1 MLMQPTVAS
10 STHAALVRKARA
22 TGALRPLLAVLR
34 WELRRTLISPAT
46 WILAAMLIV
55 VSVVFLLLSR
65 QQENFG
71 QSYPAPTGYVTHSVT
86 GAIPWTTPFG
96 MAVLLPFPAL
106 FFGLFLPFAT
116 TDGAARDLRRRTHE
130 LLMTTPVPTWAYVW
144 GRYLAC
150 ALLCLGLAVLFL
162 AGIVLTGL
170 VQHGVQPDT
179 YPALDLPATLA
190 IWALIVLPPA
200 ILLSGLSFALGTLLP
215 QRTNIVK
222 VGIVFCWF
230 VGGNFLPAYMLDR
243 ASRSPGFSPDH
254 LPAWYTAYLAWDPSF
269 VGSGNVHVMGQ
280 FQGIISSIVRN
291 YALSEQDVL
300 QQVCQVE
307 LRMPDL
313 SSFVAPHLVWAAV
326 GLVCVVVAALI
337 FRRFRNVTG

>member
-1 MLMQPTVAS
+1 MLMQPTAAS
-10 STHAALVRKARA
+10 STRAAPVRKVPA
-22 TGALRPLLAVLR
+22 TGPLRALLAVLR
-34 WELRRTLISPAT
+34 WELWRAFISPAT
-46 WILAAMLIV
+46 WILAAMLVV
-55 VSVVFLLLSR
+55 VSVVFLLLAR

-71 QSYPAPTGYVTHSVT
+71 QSYSSPTSHLTHSVT

-96 MAVLLPFPAL
+96 MAVLLPFSAL

-130 LLMTTPVPTWAYVW
+130 LLMTTSVPTWAYVW

-150 ALLCLGLAVLFL
+150 ALLSLGLAVLFL

-170 VQHGVQPDT
+170 LQHSVQSDT
-179 YPALDLPATLA
+179 YPALDLSATLA

-215 QRTNIVK
+215 QRTNIIKATLVL
-222 VGIVFCWF
+222 CWF
-230 VGGNFLPAYMLDR
+230 LVSNLLPAYMQDR
-243 ASRSPGFSPDH
+243 ASRSPGFDPGH
-254 LPAWYTAYLAWDPSF
+254 LPAWYTAYLTWDPSF
-269 VGSGNVHVMGQ
+269 VGSGNVLVIGQ
-280 FQGIISSIVRN
+280 FQGLISSIVSN
-291 YALSEQDVL
+291 FALSEQAVL
-300 QQVCQVE
+300 QQVRQVE

-326 GLVCVVVAALI
+326 GLMCVVVAALM
-337 FRRFRNVTG
+337 FGRFRNVTG